1 MSINKFLVEDIYIN
15 ILKIIF
21 QSYIIYNDKAYA
33 SVKRHGKH
41 IRTLIKYEITVSF
54 IYLFIFIYLKTNKI
68 SATEYICMS

>member
-41 IRTLIKYEITVSF
+41 FLYNHNNMCYLPF
-54 IYLFIFIYLKTNKI
+54 IIQT
-68 SATEYICMS
+68 T